1 MVFVSTLLHLSKPGR
16 FVAWNEWNK
25 YTWIGD
31 SQESATLPF
40 PGTFVSSSGFLR
52 HGPHPDEDQL
62 LRVTVTSFLPSA
74 EEKPSPAI
82 GSAPDG
88 RGEYMPLPVTAK
100 KRVFDI
106 HVGTDPGKLWEAQV
120 MMTEDNI
127 VITMVRR
134 SPDHSV

>member
-1 MVFVSTLLHLSKPGR
+1 M
-16 FVAWNEWNK
+16 
-25 YTWIGD
+25 
-31 SQESATLPF
+31 
-40 PGTFVSSSGFLR
+40 
-52 HGPHPDEDQL
+52 
-62 LRVTVTSFLPSA
+62 TSFLPSV

-88 RGEYMPLPVTAK
+88 RVEHMPLLVAAK

-134 SPDHSV
+134 SPDHSVQILTFITIA